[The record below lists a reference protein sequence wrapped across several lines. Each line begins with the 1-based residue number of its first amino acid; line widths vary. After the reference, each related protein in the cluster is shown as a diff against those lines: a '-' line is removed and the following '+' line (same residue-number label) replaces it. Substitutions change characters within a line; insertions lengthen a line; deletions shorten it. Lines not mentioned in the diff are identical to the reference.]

1 MVESKVRWE
10 DRKIVCEL
18 PITLPTSKV
27 RIKRNDEPIAV
38 RQNNLKEDDL
48 LEWQISYYKEGKI
61 LIEVGKMLELAY
73 QHGIVTKEEL
83 ENYKQEYNISW
94 YVAFASDSMAFATLL
109 ISLSRDALLKKIKNA
124 TDLIKKVASVIII
137 LVGIYLLLEFFVLS

>member
-1 MVESKVRWE
+1 LGDSSIKENVT
-10 DRKIVCEL
+10 
-18 PITLPTSKV
+18 ITT
-27 RIKRNDEPIAV
+27 
-38 RQNNLKEDDL
+38 
-48 LEWQISYYKEGKI
+48 LEIDSFI
-61 LIEVGKMLELAY
+61 
-73 QHGIVTKEEL
+73 TKEEL